1 MPTQSK
7 QYRILFLRTTA
18 SHLELPC
25 SRRLR
30 HIDGHFESQHV
41 LRAEEFSRAR
51 GGRLLRR
58 PAHSNSELFLF
69 CQLSVICA
77 RSHYVHS
84 CPSNLCCRDGFAGF
98 YLNVSGIKRDRRRP
112 PPKKPIDTESLL
124 SLSTLGGIPTAST
137 NRRDVDWHLRLVRPG
152 FESWWGLLP
161 DCPRGRPL
169 PRCRKTIV
177 LDGSGQC

>member
-1 MPTQSK
+1 VETERQRVFSSE
-7 QYRILFLRTTA
+7 A
-18 SHLELPC
+18 
-25 SRRLR
+25 
-30 HIDGHFESQHV
+30 
-41 LRAEEFSRAR
+41 RA

-58 PAHSNSELFLF
+58 PAHINSELFLV

-77 RSHYVHS
+77 RPHYVRS
-84 CPSNLCCRDGFAGF
+84 WPSKLCCCDGFAVF
-98 YLNVSGIKRDRRRP
+98 HLNGSGIKRDRRRP
-112 PPKKPIDTESLL
+112 PPKKPIDAESLL

-137 NRRDVDWHLRLVRPG
+137 NRWDVDWHLRLVRPR

-169 PRCRKTIV
+169 LRCRKAIV